1 MKIGLPKE
9 IKEQEY
15 RVAIIPSNV
24 AKLVDAG
31 HEVFVEKG
39 AGAAAGFSDEEY
51 IAAGAEIVESEK
63 ACFEKAEMITKV
75 KEILPQ
81 EFGLLREDQILFTYI
96 HSANRRPQTDELM
109 KSKCI
114 GIAMEDMMDERGHFI
129 LLEPM
134 SRIAGEIGF
143 LTGLFYSQTTQGGA
157 GKSVCGSIGVK
168 PMKVVIFGAGNV
180 GVAAAKLAL
189 GLNADVVLMDV
200 DLLKLE
206 DVLANKLPNV
216 RTCYSNKA
224 NITKE
229 IKDADLVLNCVKW
242 FPGLTLISRDML
254 DLMQPNAMI
263 VDIDAEPGGAIESS
277 RFTTHD
283 DPVFV
288 EKVIGHAEV
297 RQVFKASGLGTIAG
311 SYVLDGKIVRGC
323 KARISRDGEQIF
335 EGELASLKRF
345 KDDVKEVATGYEC
358 GLVFEKFNDLQE
370 FDQIELYVMEE
381 VPR

>member
-1 MKIGLPKE
+1 MKIALPKE
-9 IKEQEY
+9 IKSGEF
-15 RVAIIPSNV
+15 RVAMIPSNV

-31 HEVFVEKG
+31 HTVYVEKD
-39 AGAAAGFSDEEY
+39 AGAAAGYPDEEY
-51 IAAGAEIVESEK
+51 VAAGAEIVATEK
-63 ACFEKAEMITKV
+63 DCFDKAEMVVKV
-75 KEILPQ
+75 KEILPE
-81 EFGLLREDQILFTYI
+81 EFGLLKEDQILFTYI
-96 HSANRRPQTDELM
+96 HSSTRRAMTEEILG
-109 KSKCI
+109 SKCI
-114 GIAMEDMMDERGHFI
+114 GFAMEDMMDDRGHFI

-143 LTGLFYSQTTQGGA
+143 LYGLFYSQTIFGGL
-157 GKSVCGSIGVK
+157 GKAINGSIGVK

-180 GVAAAKLAL
+180 GVAAARLAL

-206 DVLANKLPNV
+206 DILANKLPNV

-242 FPGLTLISRDML
+242 FPGLTLISKDML
-254 DLMQPNAMI
+254 EIMQPNAMI

-288 EKVIGHAEV
+288 EKGIRHIGIPNLPSAVSNTASAALSNASIKYIKEIADKGWKKAAMEDKCLEYGLDFVKGYLTFKTTAE
-297 RQVFKASGLGTIAG
+297 ALGM
-311 SYVLDGKIVRGC
+311 
-323 KARISRDGEQIF
+323 
-335 EGELASLKRF
+335 ELTDKQWC
-345 KDDVKEVATGYEC
+345 YEN
-358 GLVFEKFNDLQE
+358 L
-370 FDQIELYVMEE
+370 
-381 VPR
+381 

>member
-39 AGAAAGFSDEEY
+39 AGAAAGFPDEEY

-63 ACFEKAEMITKV
+63 ACFERAEMITKV

-157 GKSVCGSIGVK
+157 GKSVCGTIGVK

-224 NITKE
+224 NITRE
-229 IKDADLVLNCVKW
+229 IKDADIVLNCVKW

-254 DLMQPNAMI
+254 DVMQPNSMI

-277 RFTTHD
+277 QYTTHG

-288 EKVIGHAEV
+288 EKGIRHIGIPNLPSSVANT
-297 RQVFKASGLGTIAG
+297 ASAALSNASIR
-311 SYVLDGKIVRGC
+311 YIK
-323 KARISRDGEQIF
+323 
-335 EGELASLKRF
+335 ELADKGWKKACQEDKTIEYGLDFVKGYLTF
-345 KDDVKEVATGYEC
+345 KDTSESFGIPLTDKEWCYENC
-358 GLVFEKFNDLQE
+358 
-370 FDQIELYVMEE
+370 
-381 VPR
+381 

>member
-31 HEVFVEKG
+31 HTVYVEKG
-39 AGAAAGFSDEEY
+39 AGAAAGFPDSDY

-63 ACFEKAEMITKV
+63 DCFDKAELICKV
-75 KEILPQ
+75 KEILPK

-96 HSANRRPQTDELM
+96 HSANRRPETDELL

-114 GIAMEDMMDERGHFI
+114 GIALEDMMDDRGHFI

-134 SRIAGEIGF
+134 SRIAGEIGL

-157 GKSVCGSIGVK
+157 GKSICGTIGVK
-168 PMKVVIFGAGNV
+168 PMKIVIFGAGNV
-180 GVAAAKLAL
+180 GVAAARLAM
-189 GLNADVVLMDV
+189 GMNADVVLMDV

-206 DVLANKLPNV
+206 DVLANKLPGV

-224 NITKE
+224 NVTRE
-229 IKDADLVLNCVKW
+229 IKDADIVLNCVKW
-242 FPGLTLISRDML
+242 VPGLTIISKDML
-254 DLMQPNAMI
+254 DVMQPNSMI

-277 RFTTHD
+277 QYTTHEN
-283 DPVFV
+283 PVFY
-288 EKVIGHAEV
+288 ERGIRHIGIPNLPSSVANT
-297 RQVFKASGLGTIAG
+297 ASAALSNATIK
-311 SYVLDGKIVRGC
+311 YIK
-323 KARISRDGEQIF
+323 
-335 EGELASLKRF
+335 ELADKGWKKACMDDKCLEYGLDFVKGYLTF
-345 KDDVKEVATGYEC
+345 KDTSESFC
-358 GLVFEKFNDLQE
+358 
-370 FDQIELYVMEE
+370 IELTDKEWCYENL
-381 VPR
+381 